1 MSFLLISR
9 EGFFM
14 FSSVVSGAVYGVH
27 SYLMH
32 IETDISDGLPMF
44 TMVGFVSAQ
53 VREAGERVRVAMRNT
68 GIHLPPKR
76 ITVNLTPAE
85 IPKRD
90 VIADLPVAIG
100 ILIAMGL
107 LDQKAVKDVF
117 IAGGLSLDGVV
128 TPVRGVLPMVLE
140 AKERGMKVF
149 LLPRENVK
157 EGAAVH
163 GIHAVGVTTLEE
175 VFHYLR
181 LPKGERNSFLPPE
194 PEKMLS
200 YETAEKQERM
210 DLSDVCGQD
219 GVKRA
224 LEIAAAGFHNV
235 LMIGPPGS
243 GKSMMARC
251 LPGILPELTYE
262 ESLEISSVYSIAGE
276 LPEGASLIRERPF
289 VAPHH
294 SITQQALVGGGNYPR
309 PGAISLAHRGVL
321 FLDELPEFGRESL
334 NLLRQPLEDQRI
346 VIARNSGTY
355 EFPAKFMLVCAAN
368 PCPCGFYPE
377 DRCHCTQ
384 AQIQNYQNRI
394 PGPILDRIDLCTD
407 APRVPVGELLSRKA
421 QEKSE
426 DVRRRVIAAQE
437 RQAYRFREEAIL
449 FNGEMNAAQT
459 EKYCILGRSEKK
471 FVKEVFRRMDL
482 SARAFHRILRVSRTI
497 ADLEGEERILE
508 DHLAE
513 AVGYRSA
520 DRRAPE

>member
-1 MSFLLISR
+1 
-9 EGFFM
+9 M

-107 LDQKAVKDVF
+107 LDQRAVKDVF

-175 VFHYLR
+175 AFHYLR
-181 LPKGERNSFLPPE
+181 LPKEERDSFLPPE

-200 YETAEKQERM
+200 HETEEKQERM

-276 LPEGASLIRERPF
+276 LPEGVRSSERGPLWLRTTPLRSRHWSEEEIIR
-289 VAPHH
+289 
-294 SITQQALVGGGNYPR
+294 
-309 PGAISLAHRGVL
+309 
-321 FLDELPEFGRESL
+321 DPEPYR
-334 NLLRQPLEDQRI
+334 LRTGEYCFWMSS
-346 VIARNSGTY
+346 RNS
-355 EFPAKFMLVCAAN
+355 E
-368 PCPCGFYPE
+368 
-377 DRCHCTQ
+377 
-384 AQIQNYQNRI
+384 
-394 PGPILDRIDLCTD
+394 
-407 APRVPVGELLSRKA
+407 
-421 QEKSE
+421 
-426 DVRRRVIAAQE
+426 
-437 RQAYRFREEAIL
+437 
-449 FNGEMNAAQT
+449 
-459 EKYCILGRSEKK
+459 GR
-471 FVKEVFRRMDL
+471 
-482 SARAFHRILRVSRTI
+482 A
-497 ADLEGEERILE
+497 
-508 DHLAE
+508 
-513 AVGYRSA
+513 
-520 DRRAPE
+520 

>member
-1 MSFLLISR
+1 
-9 EGFFM
+9 M

-107 LDQKAVKDVF
+107 LDQRAVKDVF
-117 IAGGLSLDGVV
+117 IVGGLSLDGMV

-175 VFHYLR
+175 AFHYLR
-181 LPKGERNSFLPPE
+181 LPKGERDSFLPPE

-200 YETAEKQERM
+200 HETEEKQERM

-294 SITQQALVGGGNYPR
+294 SITQQALVGGGNFPR
-309 PGAISLAHRGVL
+309 PGVISLAHRGVL

-355 EFPAKFMLVCAAN
+355 EFPAKFMLVCAAKTT
-368 PCPCGFYPE
+368 PQHMIPL
-377 DRCHCTQ
+377 Q
-384 AQIQNYQNRI
+384 LRI
-394 PGPILDRIDLCTD
+394 
-407 APRVPVGELLSRKA
+407 KA
-421 QEKSE
+421 
-426 DVRRRVIAAQE
+426 
-437 RQAYRFREEAIL
+437 
-449 FNGEMNAAQT
+449 
-459 EKYCILGRSEKK
+459 
-471 FVKEVFRRMDL
+471 
-482 SARAFHRILRVSRTI
+482 
-497 ADLEGEERILE
+497 
-508 DHLAE
+508 
-513 AVGYRSA
+513 
-520 DRRAPE
+520 